1 MILPGSRSVGRGH
14 QCDKYLNHRFILR
27 STANVLSLARPLLKA
42 DKYPNT
48 LSRCQ
53 IIFFAGNL
61 CCEFRWESFCLW
73 LFMNVKPTR
82 FGTGPW
88 AHLKSDLPAGLV
100 VFLVALPL
108 CLGIALASGA
118 PLFSGIIAGII
129 AGIVVSLLSGSEIS
143 VSGPAAGLA
152 VIVATAITNLGSF
165 RVFLLA
171 VAISGVIQLV
181 LGFLRAG
188 VIGNYVPNAV
198 IKGML
203 AAIGVVI
210 ILKQI
215 PHALGRD
222 SHYEGDFDFFLEMD
236 AASNTLTDIIK
247 ALYTANGEAV
257 IITLVSLTILLLWER
272 PALRQYNFFRLV
284 PAALVVVT
292 LGILLNEGFHFFFT
306 DFYLKAEDGH
316 LVTLPKANGVGE
328 FFQQFT
334 FPDWSALKNKQV
346 YTTALTLAIVGSI
359 ESLLSIEATDK
370 LDPQRRISSTN
381 RELKAQGIGNLVSGL
396 IGGIPI
402 TSVIVR
408 STANVYAGAKTRVS
422 SFTHGVLL
430 FICVL
435 LIPGFMNRI
444 PLASLAAILLVIGY
458 KLTKVEL
465 YKKMYQA
472 GMTQFLPFLV
482 TVVAIVFTDLL
493 NGVLIGLVVGIF
505 FVIRTNHHSALTLVS
520 QDDYYLLRFNKDLS
534 FVNKTEL
541 KDKLASI
548 PPNSNLIIDGTK
560 AIFIDNDIYDVIADF
575 QESAKYNNINVEL
588 KNFESKSQ
596 NYRRIPSGNLQKTFA
611 G

>member
-1 MILPGSRSVGRGH
+1 MDANNTRSRSG
-14 QCDKYLNHRFILR
+14 LL
-27 STANVLSLARPLLKA
+27 ANLGA
-42 DKYPNT
+42 
-48 LSRCQ
+48 
-53 IIFFAGNL
+53 
-61 CCEFRWESFCLW
+61 
-73 LFMNVKPTR
+73 
-82 FGTGPW
+82 
-88 AHLKSDLPAGLV
+88 DLPAGLV

-129 AGIVVSLLSGSEIS
+129 GGLVISVFSGSEVS

-171 VAISGVIQLV
+171 VALSGLIQLV

-222 SHYEGDFDFFLEMD
+222 LHYEGDFDFFFDVD
-236 AASNTLTDIIK
+236 ASSNTLTDIIK
-247 ALYTANGEAV
+247 AVYTANGEAV
-257 IITLVSLTILLLWER
+257 IITVISLAVLLLWER
-272 PALRQYNFFRLV
+272 PALRRYNFFKLV
-284 PAALVVVT
+284 PAALIVVI
-292 LGILLNEGFHFFFT
+292 LGVLINEGFRFFFT

-316 LVTLPKANGVGE
+316 LVSLPQADGLSA

-334 FPDWSALKNKQV
+334 TPDWSAFKNKQV

-359 ESLLSIEATDK
+359 ESLLSVEATDK
-370 LDPQRRISSTN
+370 LDPYRRISSTN
-381 RELKAQGIGNLVSGL
+381 RELKAQGVGNLISGL
-396 IGGIPI
+396 IGGLPI

-408 STANVYAGAKTRVS
+408 SSANVYAGAKTRLS
-422 SFTHGVLL
+422 SFIHGVLL
-430 FICVL
+430 FVCVL
-435 LIPGFMNRI
+435 LIPGLLNRI

-458 KLTKVEL
+458 KLTKLVL
-465 YKKMYQA
+465 YKTMYQA
-472 GMTQFLPFLV
+472 GLTQFLPFIV
-482 TVVAIVFTDLL
+482 TVIAIVFTDLL

-505 FVIRTNHHSALTLVS
+505 FVIRTNHHSALTLVH
-520 QDDYYLLRFNKDLS
+520 QENHYLLRFNKDLS

-541 KDKLASI
+541 KDKLASV
-548 PPNSNLIIDGTK
+548 PPDSSLIIDGTK

-575 QESAKYNNINVEL
+575 KQSAKYNNISVEL
-588 KNFESKSQ
+588 KNFDSKSQ
-596 NYRRIPSGNLQKTFA
+596 SYRSMSSGKLQKTFA

>member
-1 MILPGSRSVGRGH
+1 
-14 QCDKYLNHRFILR
+14 
-27 STANVLSLARPLLKA
+27 
-42 DKYPNT
+42 
-48 LSRCQ
+48 
-53 IIFFAGNL
+53 
-61 CCEFRWESFCLW
+61 
-73 LFMNVKPTR
+73 MNAHNTR
-82 FGTGPW
+82 FRPGLL
-88 AHLKSDLPAGLV
+88 ANLASDLPAGLV

-129 AGIVVSLLSGSEIS
+129 GGLVVSLLSGSEIS

-152 VIVATAITNLGSF
+152 VIVATAIAHLGSF

-171 VAISGVIQLV
+171 VAISGLIQLG

-222 SHYEGDFDFFLEMD
+222 LHYEGDFDFFFEMD
-236 AASNTLTDIIK
+236 AESNTLTDIIK
-247 ALYTANGEAV
+247 AVYSANAEAI
-257 IITLVSLTILLLWER
+257 IITIVSLAVLLFWER
-272 PALRQYNFFRLV
+272 PALRKYNFFKLV
-284 PAALVVVT
+284 PAALIVVI
-292 LGILLNEGFHFFFT
+292 LGILINEGFRLFFT
-306 DFYLKAEDGH
+306 DFYLRAEDGH
-316 LVTLPKANGVGE
+316 LVSLPQANGLTA

-334 FPDWSALKNKQV
+334 LPDWSALNNKQV
-346 YTTALTLAIVGSI
+346 YVTALTLAIVGSI

-381 RELKAQGIGNLVSGL
+381 RELIAQGVGNLLSGL
-396 IGGIPI
+396 IGGLPI

-408 STANVYAGAKTRVS
+408 SSANVYAGAKTRLS
-422 SFTHGVLL
+422 SFVHGVLL
-430 FICVL
+430 FVCVL
-435 LIPGFMNRI
+435 LIPGLLNQI

-458 KLTKVEL
+458 KLTKLEL

-472 GMTQFLPFLV
+472 GITQFLPFIV
-482 TVVAIVFTDLL
+482 TVIAIVFTDLL
-493 NGVLIGLVVGIF
+493 NGVLIGLIVGIF
-505 FVIRTNHHSALTLVS
+505 FVIRTNHHSALTLVN
-520 QDDYYLLRFNKDLS
+520 QENYYLLRFNKDLS

-541 KDKLASI
+541 KDRLASI
-548 PPNSNLIIDGTK
+548 PPEADLIIDGTK
-560 AIFIDNDIYDVIADF
+560 ATFIDNDIYDVIADF
-575 QESAKYNNINVEL
+575 QESAKYNNIRVEL

-596 NYRRIPSGNLQKTFA
+596 SYRRLSRGKLQKTFA
-611 G
+611 GQ

>member
-1 MILPGSRSVGRGH
+1 MNAKHSRFPSG
-14 QCDKYLNHRFILR
+14 LLTN
-27 STANVLSLARPLLKA
+27 LA
-42 DKYPNT
+42 
-48 LSRCQ
+48 
-53 IIFFAGNL
+53 
-61 CCEFRWESFCLW
+61 
-73 LFMNVKPTR
+73 
-82 FGTGPW
+82 
-88 AHLKSDLPAGLV
+88 SDLPAGLV

-118 PLFSGIIAGII
+118 PLFSGIIAGIV
-129 AGIVVSLLSGSEIS
+129 GGLVVSLLSGSEVS

-171 VAISGVIQLV
+171 VAISGLIQLV

-222 SHYEGDFDFFLEMD
+222 QHYEGDFDFFFDVD
-236 AASNTLTDIIK
+236 ASNNTLTDIIK
-247 ALYTANGEAV
+247 AVYSASAEAV
-257 IITLVSLTILLLWER
+257 IITVVSLAVLLLWER
-272 PALRQYNFFRLV
+272 PALRKFNFFKLV
-284 PAALVVVT
+284 PAALIVVL
-292 LGILLNEGFHFFFT
+292 LGILINEGFKFFFT
-306 DFYLKAEDGH
+306 DFYLRAEDGH
-316 LVTLPKANGVGE
+316 LVSLPQADGLTA

-334 FPDWSALKNKQV
+334 SPDWSAFQNKQV
-346 YTTALTLAIVGSI
+346 YVTALTLAIVGSI
-359 ESLLSIEATDK
+359 ESLLSVEATDK

-381 RELKAQGIGNLVSGL
+381 RELKAQGVGNLISGL
-396 IGGIPI
+396 VGGLPI

-408 STANVYAGAKTRVS
+408 SSANVYAGAKTRLS
-422 SFTHGVLL
+422 SFVHGVLL
-430 FICVL
+430 FVCVL
-435 LIPGFMNRI
+435 LIPGLLNRI

-458 KLTKVEL
+458 KLTKLEL
-465 YKKMYQA
+465 YQKMYQA
-472 GMTQFLPFLV
+472 GITQFLPFIV

-493 NGVLIGLVVGIF
+493 NGVLVGLVVGLF
-505 FVIRTNHHSALTLVS
+505 FVIRTNHHSALTLVN

-548 PPNSNLIIDGTK
+548 PPDSNLIIDGTK
-560 AIFIDNDIYDVIADF
+560 ATFIDNDVYDVVADF
-575 QESAKYNNINVEL
+575 QESAKYNNVSVEL
-588 KNFESKSQ
+588 KHFESKSQ
-596 NYRRIPSGNLQKTFA
+596 NYRSMSRGKLQKTLA

>member
-1 MILPGSRSVGRGH
+1 MNDNTIGFQPG
-14 QCDKYLNHRFILR
+14 LM
-27 STANVLSLARPLLKA
+27 AN
-42 DKYPNT
+42 
-48 LSRCQ
+48 
-53 IIFFAGNL
+53 
-61 CCEFRWESFCLW
+61 
-73 LFMNVKPTR
+73 
-82 FGTGPW
+82 
-88 AHLKSDLPAGLV
+88 LKSDLPAGLV

-129 AGIVVSLLSGSEIS
+129 GGIVISILSGSEMS

-152 VIVATAITNLGSF
+152 VIVAAAITSLGSF

-171 VAISGVIQLV
+171 VSIAGLIQIV

-222 SHYEGDFDFFLEMD
+222 THYEGDFDFFFELD
-236 AASNTLTDIIK
+236 SQSNTLTDIIK
-247 ALYTANGEAV
+247 AVYTANGEAV
-257 IITLVSLTILLLWER
+257 IITVVSLAVLLLWER
-272 PALRQYNFFRLV
+272 PALQRFSFFKLV
-284 PAALVVVT
+284 PAALIVVI
-292 LGILLNEGFHFFFT
+292 LGILINEGFKFFFV
-306 DFYLKAEDGH
+306 DFYLRAEDGH
-316 LVTLPKANGVGE
+316 LVTLPISSNLTA

-334 FPDWSALKNKQV
+334 FPDWSAFKNKQV

-359 ESLLSIEATDK
+359 ESLLCIEATDK

-381 RELKAQGIGNLVSGL
+381 RELVAQGVGNLISGL
-396 IGGIPI
+396 IGGLPI

-408 STANVYAGAKTRVS
+408 SSANVYAGAKTRLS
-422 SFTHGVLL
+422 SFIHGVLL
-430 FICVL
+430 FVCVL
-435 LIPGFMNRI
+435 LIPGLLNRI

-458 KLTKVEL
+458 KLTKLVL
-465 YKKMYQA
+465 YKTMYKA
-472 GMTQFLPFLV
+472 GMTQFLPFII
-482 TVVAIVFTDLL
+482 TVVAIVFLDLL

-505 FVIRTNHHSALTLVS
+505 FVIRTNHHSALTLVN
-520 QDDYYLLRFNKDLS
+520 QDDHYLLRFNKDLS

-541 KDKLASI
+541 KEKLASI
-548 PPNSNLIIDGTK
+548 PPDSNLIIDGTK

-575 QESAKYNNINVEL
+575 KQSAKFNNISVEL
-588 KNFESKSQ
+588 KNFDSKSQ
-596 NYRRIPSGNLQKTFA
+596 NYRSMTRGKLQKTFA

>member
-1 MILPGSRSVGRGH
+1 MNSNTTHFQTSL
-14 QCDKYLNHRFILR
+14 L
-27 STANVLSLARPLLKA
+27 ANLKA
-42 DKYPNT
+42 
-48 LSRCQ
+48 
-53 IIFFAGNL
+53 
-61 CCEFRWESFCLW
+61 
-73 LFMNVKPTR
+73 
-82 FGTGPW
+82 
-88 AHLKSDLPAGLV
+88 DLPAGLV

-129 AGIVVSLLSGSEIS
+129 GGIVVSVLSGSEMS

-152 VIVATAITNLGSF
+152 VIVATAITNLGSY

-171 VAISGVIQLV
+171 VAISGVIQLG

-222 SHYEGDFDFFLEMD
+222 LHYEGDFDFFFAMD
-236 AASNTLTDIIK
+236 SAGNSLTDIIK
-247 ALYTANGEAV
+247 AVYTANGEAV
-257 IITLVSLTILLLWER
+257 IIALVSLTVLLLWER
-272 PALRQYNFFRLV
+272 PALRRNNFFKLV
-284 PAALVVVT
+284 PAALIVVI
-292 LGILLNEGFHFFFT
+292 LGIVINEGFRFFFT
-306 DFYLKAEDGH
+306 DFSLKAEDGH
-316 LVTLPKANGVGE
+316 LVTLPLAENLGA

-334 FPDWSALKNKQV
+334 LPDWSAWKNKQV
-346 YTTALTLAIVGSI
+346 YTTALTLAVVGSI

-370 LDPQRRISSTN
+370 LDPLRRISSTN
-381 RELKAQGIGNLVSGL
+381 RELKAQGIGNLMSGL
-396 IGGIPI
+396 IGGLPV

-408 STANVYAGAKTRVS
+408 STANVYAGAKTRLS
-422 SFTHGVLL
+422 AFAHGVLL

-435 LIPGFMNRI
+435 LIPGILNRI

-458 KLTKVEL
+458 KLTKLNL
-465 YKKMYQA
+465 YKTMYKA
-472 GMTQFLPFLV
+472 GISQFLPFIV

-505 FVIRTNHHSALTLVS
+505 FVIRSNHHSALTLVK
-520 QDDYYLLRFNKDLS
+520 QDNHYLLRFNKDLS

-541 KDKLASI
+541 KDHLASI
-548 PPNSNLIIDGTK
+548 PPDALLMIDGTK
-560 AIFIDNDIYDVIADF
+560 AIFIDDDIYDVVADF
-575 QESAKYNNINVEL
+575 QESTKYNNIEVEL

-596 NYRRIPSGNLQKTFA
+596 NYRRTGRGNLQKTLA